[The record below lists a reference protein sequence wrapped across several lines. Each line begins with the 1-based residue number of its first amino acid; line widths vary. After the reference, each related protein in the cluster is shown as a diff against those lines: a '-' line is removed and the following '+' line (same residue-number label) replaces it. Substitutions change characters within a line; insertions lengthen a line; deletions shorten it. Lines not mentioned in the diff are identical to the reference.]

1 VCVTR
6 DVSAINAPMGLG
18 CADARHGRI
27 SWCLCR
33 NLGTGDGD
41 WVNGMSA
48 YDMHGMVG
56 DKGGRRVI
64 YLTLI
69 RRMGLDESTKKKRM
83 GLSIKDGRVSYF
95 RSCLQKELDAKTL
108 VKRLSQLSLWFCGW
122 ML

>member
-1 VCVTR
+1 MAGKTLLSCYAVAVVGCELIDGSSDQVQGVESTKKRKMVCVTR

-48 YDMHGMVG
+48 YDMQGMVG

-69 RRMGLDESTKKKRM
+69 RRMGLDESTKKK
-83 GLSIKDGRVSYF
+83 K
-95 RSCLQKELDAKTL
+95 
-108 VKRLSQLSLWFCGW
+108 GW
-122 ML
+122 V